1 MNVPLPEE
9 YSEKLSKVK
18 YKANICMI
26 LELSEKLSDY
36 YWVTIAEKDFPFV
49 LLIEHT
55 NLVADNDYK
64 SHVVYLSRY
73 LDKKNEFYSLTDE
86 EIQREFVKYL
96 KIMFPNWDES
106 KIKRV
111 HINRTD
117 YAQPVIVQQYSKIL
131 PEIATPVENLY
142 LASMAQI
149 YPEDRGQ
156 NYSVRLGKQ
165 VANMIK

>member
-86 EIQREFVKYL
+86 EIQREFVKY
-96 KIMFPNWDES
+96 
-106 KIKRV
+106 
-111 HINRTD
+111 
-117 YAQPVIVQQYSKIL
+117 
-131 PEIATPVENLY
+131 
-142 LASMAQI
+142 
-149 YPEDRGQ
+149 
-156 NYSVRLGKQ
+156 
-165 VANMIK
+165 